1 VGLFIRSVLL
11 IITIIGSHSAFAYDH
26 SYKSYNEI
34 LKQVVVV
41 KGHQS
46 FVDYTKLNSDTSSLD
61 DFIQGIE
68 YIGKTE
74 FDAWSREQQMAFLI
88 NAYNA
93 LTIKLVLTQYPV
105 DSIKDYGGFIVN
117 SPWHRNFFTL
127 FGKDATLNI
136 IEHELLRKVY
146 KEPRLHF
153 VLVCASRSC
162 PPLINEAY
170 VANKLEQQFTDATTN
185 FLRDTERNR
194 FNAAND
200 KLELSKV
207 FKWYKKDF
215 ISSAGSVNAY
225 VAPLMTDDAA
235 LRTLIAN
242 KETKIKFL
250 EYDWSLNDTKQ
261 KI

>member
-1 VGLFIRSVLL
+1 VSLFLRSVLL
-11 IITIIGSHSAFAYDH
+11 IVTIIGSHSSFAYDH
-26 SYKSYNEI
+26 SYKNYNEI

-46 FVDYTKLNSDTSSLD
+46 FVDYAKLQSDTSGLD
-61 DFIQGIE
+61 NFIQGIE

-93 LTIKLVLTQYPV
+93 LTIKLILTEYPV

-117 SPWHRNFFTL
+117 SPWHRKFFTL
-127 FGKDATLNI
+127 FGEDSTLNI
-136 IEHELLRKVY
+136 IEHDILRKLY

-170 VANKLEQQFTDATTN
+170 VADKLEQQFTDATTN
-185 FLRDTERNR
+185 FLRDTKSNR
-194 FNAAND
+194 FDAEND
-200 KLELSKV
+200 KLELSKI

-215 ISSAGSVNAY
+215 IASAGSVNAY
-225 VAPLMTDDAA
+225 VAPLMTDDVA
-235 LRTLIAN
+235 LQTLIAN
-242 KETKIKFL
+242 KETKISYL
-250 EYDWSLNDTKQ
+250 DYDWSLNDARQ
-261 KI
+261 

>member
-1 VGLFIRSVLL
+1 MSLFLRSVLL
-11 IITIIGSHSAFAYDH
+11 IVTIIGSQSSFAYDH
-26 SYKSYNEI
+26 SYKNYNEI

-46 FVDYTKLNSDTSSLD
+46 FVDYAKLQSDTSGLD
-61 DFIQGIE
+61 NFIQGIE

-93 LTIKLVLTQYPV
+93 LTIKLILTEYPV

-117 SPWHRNFFTL
+117 SPWDRIIFTL
-127 FGKDATLNI
+127 FGEDSTLNI
-136 IEHELLRKVY
+136 IEHDLLRKLY

-170 VANKLEQQFTDATTN
+170 VADKLEQQFADAATN
-185 FLRDTERNR
+185 FLRDTEMNR
-194 FNAAND
+194 FDAEND
-200 KLELSKV
+200 KLELSKI

-215 ISSAGSVNAY
+215 IASAGSVNAY
-225 VAPLMTDDAA
+225 VAPLMTGDVA
-235 LRTLIAN
+235 LQTLIAK

-250 EYDWSLNDTKQ
+250 EYDWSLNDTR
-261 KI
+261 

>member
-1 VGLFIRSVLL
+1 VSIFIRSVLV
-11 IITIIGSHSAFAYDH
+11 IIATIGSHSAFAYDH
-26 SYKSYNEI
+26 SYKNYNEI

-41 KGHQS
+41 NGHQS
-46 FVDYTKLNSDTSSLD
+46 FVDYTKLKSDTSILD

-68 YIGKTE
+68 YMGKTE

-93 LTIKLVLTQYPV
+93 LTIKLILTKYPV

-136 IEHELLRKVY
+136 IEHDLLRKVY

-153 VLVCASRSC
+153 VLVCASKSC

-170 VANKLEQQFTDATTN
+170 VADKLEQQFADASSN
-185 FLRDTERNR
+185 FLRDIERNR
-194 FNAAND
+194 FDAADD
-200 KLELSKV
+200 KLEISKI

-235 LRTLIAN
+235 LQTLIAN
-242 KETKIKFL
+242 KETNISYL
-250 EYDWSLNDTKQ
+250 DYDWSLNDAK
-261 KI
+261 

>member
-1 VGLFIRSVLL
+1 MSFFLRLALL
-11 IITIIGSHSAFAYDH
+11 IFFIIGSHSAFAYDH
-26 SYKSYNEI
+26 SYKSYSEI
-34 LKQVVVV
+34 LKRVVVTN
-41 KGHQS
+41 GHQS
-46 FVDYTKLNSDTSSLD
+46 FVDYTKLKSDTSNLD
-61 DFIQGIE
+61 DFIEGIE
-68 YIGKTE
+68 FLGKTE

-93 LTIKLVLTQYPV
+93 LTIKLILTEYPV

-136 IEHELLRKVY
+136 IEHGLLRKLY

-170 VANKLEQQFTDATTN
+170 VADKLEQQFADASTN

-194 FNAAND
+194 FDAADD
-200 KLELSKV
+200 KLEISKI

-225 VAPLMTDDAA
+225 VAPLMTDDVA
-235 LRTLIAN
+235 LQTLIAN
-242 KETKIKFL
+242 KETKISYL
-250 EYDWSLNDTKQ
+250 DYDWSLNDAKR
-261 KI
+261 